1 MALDSKKAFATATM
15 VLILLAAVF
24 LAVGVAVAQIDVA
37 TLPPQL
43 ADAVQ
48 SIQAIFNYGPVVLL
62 SAFLFG
68 MFGYLKNV
76 FKEKAKEAPEG
87 VYNMNKMLE
96 TVMLFL
102 SAITPFV
109 TMLSTPPISTLYPEA
124 GAIGTVVLGAIVAVI
139 KIVKSQLKDLSKET
153 NGNG

>member
-1 MALDSKKAFATATM
+1 MDSKKAFATATM

-24 LAVGVAVAQIDVA
+24 LVINVAVAQIDVSS
-37 TLPPQL
+37 LPPQL

-87 VYNMNKMLE
+87 VYNINKMLE

-109 TMLSTPPISTLYPEA
+109 TMLSTPPLSTLYPEA
-124 GAIGTVVLGAIVAVI
+124 GPIATVVLGAAVAVI
-139 KIVKSQLKDLSKET
+139 KIAMSQFKELNKQNS
-153 NGNG
+153 NG